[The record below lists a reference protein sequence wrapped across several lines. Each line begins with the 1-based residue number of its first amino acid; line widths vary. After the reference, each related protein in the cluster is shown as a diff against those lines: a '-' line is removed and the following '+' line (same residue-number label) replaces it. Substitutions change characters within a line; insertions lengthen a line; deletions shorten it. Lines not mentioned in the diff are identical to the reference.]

1 VVFYPEINTGRLP
14 PTGMNLKGSCHQL
27 ETMLAKAGTFLW
39 PLFLL
44 IMRLFW
50 GWQFFQ
56 TGLGKL
62 LNLDRTAG
70 FFASID
76 IPWPKL
82 SVVLAGLTEAGG
94 GLLLMVGLAS
104 RLVSLPLIGVMAV
117 AYATADRD
125 ALSAMFSD
133 PDRFTS
139 AAPFLFLLT
148 SVIVFAAGPGK
159 LSLDARLQRP
169 GASN

>member
-1 VVFYPEINTGRLP
+1 MNIKAICTQSEI
-14 PTGMNLKGSCHQL
+14 
-27 ETMLAKAGTFLW
+27 MLAKAGAR
-39 PLFLL
+39 LFPVVLL
-44 IMRLFW
+44 VMRLFW

-62 LNLDRTAG
+62 MNLERTATYFG
-70 FFASID
+70 SID
-76 IPWPKL
+76 IPWPKQ
-82 SVVLAGLTEAGG
+82 SAVLAGLTEAGG

-104 RLVSLPLIGVMAV
+104 RLVSLPLIAVMTV

-148 SVIVFAAGPGK
+148 CVIVLAAGPGK
-159 LSLDARLQRP
+159 LSLDARLKRP
-169 GASN
+169 GAAN

>member
-1 VVFYPEINTGRLP
+1 
-14 PTGMNLKGSCHQL
+14 MNLQGSYRQL
-27 ETMLAKAGTFLW
+27 ETMLANAGTFLW
-39 PLFLL
+39 PLVLL
-44 IMRLFW
+44 IMRLFF

-56 TGLGKL
+56 TGKGKL
-62 LNLDRTAG
+62 MNLERTAG

-76 IPWPKL
+76 IPWPK
-82 SVVLAGLTEAGG
+82 VNAVLAGLTEAGG

-117 AYATADRD
+117 AYITADRD

-148 SVIVFAAGPGK
+148 CVIVFAAGPGK
-159 LSLDARLQRP
+159 FSLDARLKRP
-169 GASN
+169 GVSN